1 MTSTSSTNPYSA
13 EKASLLEKAAASDG
27 PSVLEG
33 EARPSSSPLVLPARG
48 VFAAFVLLVVIIGWL
63 SARYGPPAKER
74 RPAGSVGEIVY
85 SASRKALGGGLSGA
99 AAGVAQVILLMWLR
113 TTMNYQYRHGSS
125 TCAAMRTLYAQGGVP
140 RFYQGLPYAL
150 LQTPLSR
157 FGDTA
162 ANTGVLALLSSIAA
176 GGALPVALRTA
187 LASAAAALWRVAITP
202 LDTLKTALQVEG
214 RGAYELLLR
223 RAKQNGACE
232 LWAGALASAAANFV
246 PRAARRLWSPPG
258 DCLVS
263 HAAVDRWEATRGS
276 SPSTRSTSCCRRR
289 SRRDAPA
296 RLGDL
301 LDLSARHV
309 RDRPHR
315 PGRGCCCAQQ
325 HSESAPPQSRT
336 ASPTPS
342 AWSRRPDR
350 LRRRLSRTKRPRSW
364 CCGRTGC
371 GGSSAAGSA
380 RACWRTSCRRPSSR

>member
-246 PRAARRLWSPPG
+246 GGYPWFLTFNALDELLPKAEPAGRASAARRL
-258 DCLVS
+258 
-263 HAAVDRWEATRGS
+263 A
-276 SPSTRSTSCCRRR
+276 
-289 SRRDAPA
+289 
-296 RLGDL
+296 
-301 LDLSARHV
+301 
-309 RDRPHR
+309 
-315 PGRGCCCAQQ
+315 
-325 HSESAPPQSRT
+325 
-336 ASPTPS
+336 
-342 AWSRRPDR
+342 
-350 LRRRLSRTKRPRSW
+350 
-364 CCGRTGC
+364 
-371 GGSSAAGSA
+371 
-380 RACWRTSCRRPSSR
+380 